1 MTAVEKVL
9 KWNSRE
15 KPPVLGTFTFAQA
28 VSTASGVTINIHIKF
43 YVTVVM
49 FWPSSEDPAL
59 LEFCSTYAFMWFT

>member
-1 MTAVEKVL
+1 M
-9 KWNSRE
+9 
-15 KPPVLGTFTFAQA
+15 LGTFTFAQA